1 MEKYPVSKTKL
12 YEELKRRG
20 ITPAQAST
28 ELGFSAGYLSN
39 IAMVGSIPERSALYL
54 ERVYHITPE
63 DYQPDLLD
71 MVDKAKPE
79 TPEKIPNDVIKTAA
93 ETFARVMFS
102 QYREQ
107 CRQTI
112 KEAVLQALTERD
124 A

>member
-1 MEKYPVSKTKL
+1 MEKFPVSKTKL
-12 YEELKRRG
+12 YEELNRRG
-20 ITPAQAST
+20 LTPAQAST

-71 MVDKAKPE
+71 EIEKSKAE
-79 TPEKIPNDVIKTAA
+79 NADAIPSAIVKTAA
-93 ETFARVMFS
+93 ETFARVLME
-102 QYREQ
+102 QYRETY
-107 CRQTI
+107 RQTL
-112 KEAVLQALTERD
+112 KEAILDALKERN